1 MELIKGQQCLYAIIF
16 SAHESFTPDSTEFI
30 TEPDSILQVGKIA
43 RRAHDRVPLHSHNP
57 VRRETLGTHEF
68 LILVSGQ
75 IKLHLEDPLD
85 PDFSHDV
92 ILESGDMVL
101 LVNWAHSIDFL
112 QDSEIIEVKSGPYA
126 NLEDKTFLGEL
137 NND

>member
-1 MELIKGQQCLYAIIF
+1 MDLIKGQRCLYAIIF

-30 TEPDSILQVGKIA
+30 TEPSSILQVGKIA
-43 RRAHDRVPLHSHNP
+43 KRARNRVPLHSHNP
-57 VRRETLGTHEF
+57 VFRETLGTQEF
-68 LILVSGQ
+68 LFLVSGQ

-85 PDFSHDV
+85 PDFSYDV

-101 LVNWAHSIDFL
+101 LANGAHSIDFL

-126 NLEDKTFLGEL
+126 NLEDKTFLEEL
-137 NND
+137 IDD